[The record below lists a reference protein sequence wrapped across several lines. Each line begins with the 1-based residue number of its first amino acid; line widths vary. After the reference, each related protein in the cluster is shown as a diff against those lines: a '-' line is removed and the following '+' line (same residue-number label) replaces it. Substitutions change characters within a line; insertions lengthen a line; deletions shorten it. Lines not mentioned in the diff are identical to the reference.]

1 MRLATV
7 ILLATLAVLQYSLW
21 LGKGGWL
28 RIWSLERD
36 IEAQAV
42 RQSQLR
48 GSNTVGRADVED
60 LRSGLDA
67 IEERAR
73 REIGMVRPEETF
85 FQYPQPPG
93 DLGSMD
99 PQFGP
104 GQGAGATTSK
114 STVSASGPGQ
124 RRRGDEKTD

>member
-1 MRLATV
+1 MRLATIV
-7 ILLATLAVLQYSLW
+7 LLATLAVLQYSLW

-36 IEAQAV
+36 IDAQAV

-73 REIGMVRPEETF
+73 REIGMVRPDETF

-93 DLGSMD
+93 DLGGID
-99 PQFGP
+99 PQAAP
-104 GQGAGATTSK
+104 GQGTEATTSK
-114 STVSASGPGQ
+114 APVSASVPGQ
-124 RRRGDEKTD
+124 RRLGVETTD

>member
-1 MRLATV
+1 MRLATI

-36 IEAQAV
+36 IESQAV

-73 REIGMVRPEETF
+73 REIGMVRPDETF
-85 FQYPQPPG
+85 FQYPQTPG
-93 DLGSMD
+93 DAAGVD
-99 PQFGP
+99 PQADP
-104 GQGAGATTSK
+104 GRGVSA
-114 STVSASGPGQ
+114 TVSKGPASGSSPGQ

>member
-85 FQYPQPPG
+85 FQVLDVAPP
-93 DLGSMD
+93 
-99 PQFGP
+99 
-104 GQGAGATTSK
+104 TSDTPPP
-114 STVSASGPGQ
+114 S
-124 RRRGDEKTD
+124 D